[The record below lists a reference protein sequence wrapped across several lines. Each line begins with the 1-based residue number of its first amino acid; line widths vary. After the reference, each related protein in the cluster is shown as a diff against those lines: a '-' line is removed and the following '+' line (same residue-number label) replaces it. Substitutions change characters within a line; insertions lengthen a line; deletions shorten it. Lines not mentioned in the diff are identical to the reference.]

1 MGPVGLAAAAKAEEA
16 EQSQDDD
23 HDQDDHEN
31 AEDAPPSLV
40 SRHVIIPR
48 AGTRQTG
55 SARRVTREKPPFDE
69 AGPAPLMGSGL
80 DRQRSWQNAKDGL
93 VAH

>member
-40 SRHVIIPR
+40 SRHVIP
-48 AGTRQTG
+48 APTLGQTG
-55 SARRVTREKPPFDE
+55 ARWARFLHEQDAETVER
-69 AGPAPLMGSGL
+69 
-80 DRQRSWQNAKDGL
+80 
-93 VAH
+93 

>member
-1 MGPVGLAAAAKAEEA
+1 MWNLLVSDGTGGLGSAANAEEA

-40 SRHVIIPR
+40 SRHVIPG
-48 AGTRQTG
+48 AGAG
-55 SARRVTREKPPFDE
+55 KP
-69 AGPAPLMGSGL
+69 ALC
-80 DRQRSWQNAKDGL
+80 RDGGTS
-93 VAH
+93 

>member
-23 HDQDDHEN
+23 HDQDDHKN

-40 SRHVIIPR
+40 SRHVIPR
-48 AGTRQTG
+48 AGTGQTG
-55 SARRVTREKPPFDE
+55 SARRVMGESR
-69 AGPAPLMGSGL
+69 PLMKLGL
-80 DRQRSWQNAKDGL
+80 RP
-93 VAH
+93 